1 MLQSRFPFV
10 SLLMIGLSSCSLLQR
25 HPGSGYLGAEFQE
38 SNSAVDFYQS
48 RRSRQEQLAIEEL
61 GINPSQSLNEN
72 DQSSIEQRLRLKRME
87 AAIPTKL
94 QKQQYYRYQAFLK
107 NDLDRIL
114 FLQIPTIEAR
124 ERWVQ
129 GLGISEIDNRGYSDE
144 MAKLIES
151 NDIVIGMS
159 QKAVTESWGDPEIVE
174 VAGNPIY
181 RNEVWKYS
189 KYVSSEDGYRRE
201 MRLIY
206 FEGGRVVGWETM

>member
-1 MLQSRFPFV
+1 MLQSCVLSVP
-10 SLLMIGLSSCSLLQR
+10 LLILGLSSCSLLQR
-25 HPGSGYLGAEFQE
+25 HPDSGYLGAEFQE

-48 RRSRQEQLAIEEL
+48 RRLRQEQLAFEEL
-61 GINPSQSLNEN
+61 GINPSQPLNEQ

-107 NDLDRIL
+107 SDQDRIL

-124 ERWVQ
+124 ERWIQ
-129 GLGISEIDNRGYSDE
+129 GLGISDTDNGGYSDE

-151 NDIVIGMS
+151 NDIAIGMS

-181 RNEVWKYS
+181 RNECWKYS
-189 KYVSSEDGYRRE
+189 KYISSEDGYRRE

-206 FEGGRVVGWETM
+206 FEGGRVIGWETM

>member
-1 MLQSRFPFV
+1 MLQRFVLSV
-10 SLLMIGLSSCSLLQR
+10 SLLMIGLSSCSLPQR
-25 HPGSGYLGAEFQE
+25 HSDSGYLGTEFQE
-38 SNSAVDFYQS
+38 SNSAVDFYQT
-48 RRSRQEQLAIEEL
+48 RNLRQKQLAIEEL
-61 GINPSQSLNEN
+61 GINPSQALNEN

-129 GLGISEIDNRGYSDE
+129 GLGISEIDNGGYSDE

-174 VAGNPIY
+174 VAGNPVY
-181 RNEVWKYS
+181 RNECWKYS